1 MSNCETREGIF
12 GKCRSMKTE
21 QRFRAWQGKEQQFY
35 LALREETGIDG
46 GNRPVPDVSGVTIR

>member
-1 MSNCETREGIF
+1 
-12 GKCRSMKTE
+12 MKTE